1 MEALALAERACEE
14 KLRSLTQAKVRA
26 TVHPERFG
34 KATGEAPIPIC
45 FSKHYETQKPWMG

>member
-26 TVHPERFG
+26 PAHPESFHQA
-34 KATGEAPIPIC
+34 KAGIVVPL
-45 FSKHYETQKPWMG
+45 

>member
-26 TVHPERFG
+26 PVHSECFG
-34 KATGEAPIPIC
+34 KAKGGAPIPVC
-45 FSKHYETQKPWMG
+45 FSKHHETHKPWMG